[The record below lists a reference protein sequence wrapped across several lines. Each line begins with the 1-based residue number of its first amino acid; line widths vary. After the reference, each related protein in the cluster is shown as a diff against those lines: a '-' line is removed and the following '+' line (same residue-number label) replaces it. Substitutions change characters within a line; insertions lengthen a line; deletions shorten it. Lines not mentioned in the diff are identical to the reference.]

1 MSPLVSAK
9 VTPLRKTLATCVARV
24 RFLSRVNSLV
34 NLQVADAIE
43 AFPTERADEPFLP
56 DAPTLHDFM
65 QLWVVQKKVSAVWVK
80 C

>member
-9 VTPLRKTLATCVARV
+9 VTPLRKALAACVARV

-43 AFPTERADEPFLP
+43 AFAAERADKPLLL
-56 DAPTLHDFM
+56 DAATCYSSV
-65 QLWVVQKKVSAVWVK
+65 QLWVV
-80 C
+80 